1 MAYASTPRP
10 QTADR
15 SLGELLKELSN
26 ETSALFRKE
35 VELAKTE
42 MSEKASR
49 AFADV
54 GKIALGG
61 GMAFMGGLALLY
73 AVMMGLTALLDTFLP
88 LGVAVWLAP
97 LIVGGVLL
105 MLGYGRIKAALADLK
120 GTSLAPRQTTQSL
133 QENKQWLQAKI
144 Q

>member
-1 MAYASTPRP
+1 MAYATTPRTP
-10 QTADR
+10 SPDR
-15 SLGELLKELSN
+15 SLGELLRDLSN
-26 ETSALFRKE
+26 ETSALLRKE

-42 MSEKASR
+42 MSEKASKVGG
-49 AFADV
+49 DV
-54 GKIALGG
+54 GKIALGAA
-61 GMAFMGGLALLY
+61 MAFLGGLAVLY
-73 AVMMGLTALLDTFLP
+73 AVIMGLTALLDTFLP

-97 LIVGGVLL
+97 LIVGGILV
-105 MLGYGRIKAALADLK
+105 MLGYGRASKAIADLK